1 MKNEEF
7 FQEAL
12 NSLLTKECRQFL
24 TILHQEFE
32 TERQKILIR
41 RKNRARAIILGERL
55 DFLRDTRHI
64 RESDWQVAPTPADL
78 QDRRV
83 EITGPAEAKM
93 IINALNSGAK
103 VFMADLE
110 DALSPTWENIIL
122 GQQALGQAVRKTLS
136 FENQVGK
143 KYSLNEKTATL
154 IVRPRGLHLSEE
166 NFYVHG
172 EAISGSLFDF
182 GVYFFHNAKELIRQG
197 RTPAFYLPKLESHLE
212 ARWWNSAFVR
222 AQELLAIPV
231 GTIRATVLIET
242 IPAAFEMH
250 EILFELCDHA
260 AGLNAGRWDYI
271 FSLIKKHNTR
281 ADFIL
286 PDRAQVTMATGFMSA
301 YAELLVQTCHIRG
314 AHAIGG
320 MAAFI
325 PNRKQPEVT
334 ENALKKVTEDKAR
347 EAALGFDGSWVA
359 HPDLV
364 PVAQAQFDA
373 VLGSRSHQKERIPSR
388 KIFATELLDLKIPG
402 AEITEAGVRMNINVC
417 LQYIERWLAGAGA
430 VAIHNLM
437 EDAATAEIS
446 RTQLWQWLHHR
457 ATLSDGRVFTR
468 DLYLI
473 WRAEEM
479 KKIRE
484 QQAAP
489 KLERA
494 MTILDD
500 LVLQHEFTEFLTVE
514 AYPRLLEPEKLF
526 VNWSLPNTRGGVNY
540 ERTTAGI

>member
-1 MKNEEF
+1 MKNAQN
-7 FQEAL
+7 FQESMS
-12 NSLLTKECRQFL
+12 SLLTKECRQFL
-24 TILHQEFE
+24 TFLHQEFE
-32 TERQKILIR
+32 SERRKILIR

-64 RESDWQVAPTPADL
+64 RESDWQVAATPLDL

-93 IINALNSGAK
+93 IINALNSGAR

-110 DALSPTWENIIL
+110 DSLSPTWENIIL
-122 GQQALGQAVRKTLS
+122 GHQALCEAVRNTLT
-136 FENQVGK
+136 FESEAGK

-154 IVRPRGLHLSEE
+154 LVRPRGLHLSEE

-172 EAISGSLFDF
+172 EAMSGSLFDF
-182 GVYFFHNAKELIRQG
+182 GVYFFHNAHELIRTG
-197 RTPAFYLPKLESHLE
+197 RTPAFYLPKLEGHLE
-212 ARWWNSAFVR
+212 ARWWNQVFVR
-222 AQELLAIPV
+222 AQEHLQIEQ

-286 PDRAQVTMATGFMSA
+286 PDRSQVTMATGFMSA

-325 PNRKQPEVT
+325 PNRKEPLVT

-347 EAALGFDGSWVA
+347 EAAMGFDGSWVA

-364 PVAQAQFDA
+364 PVAQAEFDR
-373 VLGSRSHQKERIPSR
+373 VLGERPHQKEKIPAR
-388 KIFATELLDLKIPG
+388 KIYAAELLDLTIPG
-402 AEITEAGVRMNINVC
+402 AQVTEAGVRMNINVC
-417 LQYIERWLAGAGA
+417 LQYIERWLAGSGA

-457 ATLSDGRVFTR
+457 AQLADGRTFSR
-468 DLYLI
+468 DFYLM

-484 QQAAP
+484 QAATP
-489 KLERA
+489 RLERA

-500 LVLQHEFTEFLTVE
+500 LVLQYEFSEFLTLE

-526 VNWSLPNTRGGVNY
+526 LNWSLPNTRGGNY